1 MVREKCWFHL
11 RREPGQSIDSWV
23 NTVKK
28 AAECK
33 FPPDYAEQAVRDKV
47 TFSCTEDSAKLKLYD
62 VGADLSLENAI
73 RILALNEA
81 TKFELRETKSA
92 NIDAV
97 RQKYVH
103 KRKGGQTY
111 HNVPQEQDN
120 LCGYCNSKDVY
131 GNNNCPAAKS
141 KCNFCQKIGHFQAV
155 CRSKRHVSMVTD
167 HVNEVKCH
175 DNATLALT
183 PSFVG
188 SVDATPRRVPLP
200 PVGRSNFRRLI
211 EDGKK

>member
-1 MVREKCWFHL
+1 MLREKCWFHL

-23 NTVKK
+23 NTIKET

-73 RILALNEA
+73 RILALKEA
-81 TKFELRETKSA
+81 TIFELRETKSA
-92 NIDAV
+92 NIDLV

-111 HNVPQEQDN
+111 HNVRQKQDN
-120 LCGYCNSKDVY
+120 VCGYCNSKHVY
-131 GNNNCPAAKS
+131 GKNNCPAAKIQ
-141 KCNFCQKIGHFQAV
+141 CNFSKKVGHFQTV
-155 CRSKRHVSMVTD
+155 CRSKRHVSMVTG
-167 HVNEVKCH
+167 HVNEVKGH
-175 DNATLALT
+175 DNARHALT

-188 SVDATPRRVPLP
+188 VLTTNHV
-200 PVGRSNFRRLI
+200 
-211 EDGKK
+211 